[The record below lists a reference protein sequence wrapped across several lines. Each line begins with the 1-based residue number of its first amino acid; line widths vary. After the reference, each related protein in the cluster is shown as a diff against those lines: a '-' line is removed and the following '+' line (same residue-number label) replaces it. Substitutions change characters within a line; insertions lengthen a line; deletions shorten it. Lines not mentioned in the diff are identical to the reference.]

1 METHVMTPKKNCH
14 ELIDMLSK
22 AGTIEEIHSACSA
35 LCNEFGFDRFQ
46 YGARIPTSFVKPY
59 FIFISSYQEEW
70 RARYLSEGYMSID
83 PTVTHC
89 ARHVT
94 PFCWEQITSLEKEN
108 ERIHRFMGEAR
119 DFGLNNGIS
128 FPVHSAQGEFAM
140 FSVASD
146 QDPTRAK
153 LKNLEALP
161 IAHLFTAHLHEAV
174 RKIIEQ
180 QVIPLKQTHLTDRE
194 QQCLLWTAEGKTA
207 WETSQILHI
216 SERTVVFHLQNVAQ
230 KLNVVNRQ
238 QAVARAV
245 SLGLISPQLE

>member
-1 METHVMTPKKNCH
+1 MTPKKNCY
-14 ELIDMLSK
+14 ELIDLLLK
-22 AGTIEEIHSACSA
+22 ADTVEEIHAVCSA

-70 RARYLSEGYMSID
+70 RSRYLSEGYMSID

-89 ARHVT
+89 AKHVT
-94 PFCWEQITSLEKEN
+94 PFCWEQITTLEKEN

-161 IAHLFTAHLHEAV
+161 FVHLFTAHLHESV
-174 RKIIEQ
+174 RKVFEN
-180 QVIPLKQTHLTDRE
+180 QVLPLKHVMLTRRE
-194 QQCLLWTAEGKTA
+194 KECLLWTAEGKTT
-207 WETSQILHI
+207 WETSHILRV
-216 SERTVVFHLQNVAQ
+216 SERTIVFHLQNAAQ
-230 KLNVVNRQ
+230 KLKVVNRQ

-245 SLGLISPQLE
+245 SLGFITPQLS